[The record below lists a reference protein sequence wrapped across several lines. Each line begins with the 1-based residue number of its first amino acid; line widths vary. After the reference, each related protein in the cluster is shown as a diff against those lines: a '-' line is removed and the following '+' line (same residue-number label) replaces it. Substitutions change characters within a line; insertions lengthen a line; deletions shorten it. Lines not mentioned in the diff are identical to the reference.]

1 MVDTVL
7 FAMYMAFAG
16 ICCSLLTS
24 PPSYHPRPLP
34 PPPRGPREN
43 PPPRCGPRPRPPPLG
58 GGGPRG
64 RGGLGERA
72 RWLLF
77 PENVDRPREGPLGG
91 GSPPRLDPTPLAN
104 LILPRV
110 LPRGA
115 GTGRPRP
122 RDTRDII
129 SSSSGDGAGDH
140 PLFLPRDEAWLGG
153 RLSRGGMTVLRF
165 VIMSGSIPF
174 RVNDDDFVVA
184 ARKLVAGQSP
194 TRCFALQQ
202 LAQQIETVTWSEW
215 RSLIG
220 NLHRES
226 HSASRC
232 SFPQ

>member
-16 ICCSLLTS
+16 ICCSLLIS
-24 PPSYHPRPLP
+24 PPSYHPRPLPPP

-43 PPPRCGPRPRPPPLG
+43 PPPRCGPRLRPPPLG

-64 RGGLGERA
+64 RGGFGERA
-72 RWLLF
+72 RLLF
-77 PENVDRPREGPLGG
+77 PGNVGRPREGPLDG
-91 GSPPRLDPTPLAN
+91 GSPPRFPPNPLAN

-110 LPRGA
+110 FPRGA

-122 RDTRDII
+122 RDTRDIM

-140 PLFLPRDEAWLGG
+140 PLFLPRAEARLGG
-153 RLSRGGMTVLRF
+153 RLSRGGTTVLRF

-174 RVNDDDFVVA
+174 RVNDDDFPVS
-184 ARKLVAGQSP
+184 ARKVVAGQSP
-194 TRCFALQQ
+194 IRCFALQQ
-202 LAQQIETVTWSEW
+202 FAQQIDTVTWLEW

-220 NLHRES
+220 NFHR
-226 HSASRC
+226 
-232 SFPQ
+232 